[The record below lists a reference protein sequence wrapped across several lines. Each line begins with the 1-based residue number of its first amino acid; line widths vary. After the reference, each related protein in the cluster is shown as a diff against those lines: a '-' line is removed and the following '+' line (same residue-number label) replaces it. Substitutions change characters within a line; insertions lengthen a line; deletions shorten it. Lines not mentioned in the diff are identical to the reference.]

1 MQRKSGGVV
10 GLLGLMMEIYISWCH
25 SHIIMT
31 LQLKLNKEQ
40 FIEARTVFSSHICVV
55 GMKRVNLPETPYT
68 TFLHCNFNQKYMEKL
83 GKDYNDIRKANVKL
97 Q

>member
-1 MQRKSGGVV
+1 MQPKSGGVV

-25 SHIIMT
+25 SHIIMR

-55 GMKRVNLPETPYT
+55 GMKRVNLRETPYT
-68 TFLHCNFNQKYMEKL
+68 TFLHLQFQSEIYGE
-83 GKDYNDIRKANVKL
+83 IR
-97 Q
+97 